1 MPRNDSVLWKQ
12 DISFVRCAG
21 MKFPFQE
28 NLNFTPKIWW
38 LGIAGKAGLLGAH
51 PSGRVVIGRIKGAND
66 LWVVLNCSGGLRCPF
81 HLNIETFLIIWG
93 RYSLNKEKRFF
104 LRCEFSKRRIK
115 SRKGHSLAISTTNKR
130 LLFWCI
136 FNRLPSLLL
145 LEIGIIYIVLTAWIF
160 FSKQMLFKKKH
171 LALLINTASL
181 LVVVVCSQ
189 AHLKYTNTNS
199 QESLT
204 KGNNNSLF

>member
-1 MPRNDSVLWKQ
+1 MVRNCWQSWP
-12 DISFVRCAG
+12 SRCPSLG
-21 MKFPFQE
+21 EGGDRE
-28 NLNFTPKIWW
+28 NKRSKWP
-38 LGIAGKAGLLGAH
+38 LG
-51 PSGRVVIGRIKGAND
+51 
-66 LWVVLNCSGGLRCPF
+66 CSELQWGLRCPF

>member
-51 PSGRVVIGRIKGAND
+51 PSGRVVIGRKKGSKWP
-66 LWVVLNCSGGLRCPF
+66 LGCSELQWGLRCPF
-81 HLNIETFLIIWG
+81 HLNIETFLMIWG
-93 RYSLNKEKRFF
+93 RSSLNKERGFF

-115 SRKGHSLAISTTNKR
+115 SRKRHSLAISTTNKR

-136 FNRLPSLLL
+136 FNRLPFLLL

-160 FSKQMLFKKKH
+160 FSKQMLF
-171 LALLINTASL
+171 
-181 LVVVVCSQ
+181 
-189 AHLKYTNTNS
+189 
-199 QESLT
+199 
-204 KGNNNSLF
+204 